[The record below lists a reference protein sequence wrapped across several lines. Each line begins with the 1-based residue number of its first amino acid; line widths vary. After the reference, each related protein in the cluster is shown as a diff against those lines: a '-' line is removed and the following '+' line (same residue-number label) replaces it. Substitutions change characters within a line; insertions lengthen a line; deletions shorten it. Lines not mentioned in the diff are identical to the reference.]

1 MSPITRRRFVTT
13 AAAATALASHGSL
26 FAQAVEPVAGT
37 LTLHPDRVG
46 PEVPEDFVGVSYE
59 IQQLSDPSYF
69 STANKGLIEQFR
81 ALAPKG
87 VLRLG
92 GNTSDVGWW
101 KPTPGSKQPPVP
113 ENVHLH
119 TPNGAKSPM
128 ELSYAVTPEAVR
140 NLREFLDATG
150 WTTLFG
156 INLGTNTPE
165 RAAEEAVF
173 VAKALG
179 PKLEYFQVGNEPDG
193 FPSRFRDRAT
203 WTADKYFDEWLA
215 AANAIRAR
223 VPEAKFGLPDTA
235 GHTDWA
241 TVVADRLSALPE
253 HDRPNVAAITHH
265 YYFTGPP
272 SNPKATLENLLRSDP
287 RVRRDGEIVLAAATK
302 LGTKYRMTEGNS
314 CYRGGKPGFSDVFGA
329 ALWAADYA
337 LDLASLGY
345 AGLNL
350 HGGGG
355 KAVADS
361 LGGTLP
367 GELLMADPKAP
378 HPRPFYTPIA
388 YMDGKYVAEPVY
400 FGLRFVQHFAG
411 ATLMG
416 ADLDA
421 GAANAT
427 AYAAKLRDGR
437 TVVAIVNKDTAQ
449 AVKVRVK
456 GLRRGTIYRLTAP
469 ALTAH
474 EARLGGFRGAPEEHV
489 HGAESLEWGVP
500 AASAALVVAD

>member
-1 MSPITRRRFVTT
+1 MTRRRFVAT
-13 AAAATALASHGSL
+13 AAAASAFASRGRL
-26 FAQAVEPVAGT
+26 FAQSVAPVAAT
-37 LTLHPDRVG
+37 LTLHPDRMG
-46 PEVPEDFVGVSYE
+46 AAIPEDFVGLSYE
-59 IQQLSDPSYF
+59 IQQLSDPSFF
-69 STANKGLIEQFR
+69 SPENTGLVAQFR

-101 KPTPGSKQPPVP
+101 KPTADSKQPPIP
-113 ENVHLH
+113 ADVHLH
-119 TPNGAKSPM
+119 TPEGAKSPM

-140 NLREFLDATG
+140 NLRGFLDATG

-156 INLGTNTPE
+156 INLGTNTPAL
-165 RAAEEAVF
+165 AAEEAVF

-203 WTADKYFDEWLA
+203 WTPDRYFDEWLA

-235 GHTDWA
+235 GHINWA
-241 TVVADRLSALPE
+241 TVVAGRLAALPE

-272 SNPKATLENLLRSDP
+272 SNPKATLDHLLRTDP
-287 RVRRDGEIVLAAATK
+287 RVSHDGAVARAAAEKIGAT
-302 LGTKYRMTEGNS
+302 YRMTEGNS

-337 LDLASLGY
+337 LELASLGY

-367 GELLMADPKAP
+367 GELLMKDPKAP

-411 ATLMG
+411 ARLMG
-416 ADLDA
+416 ADFDA
-421 GAANAT
+421 GTVNAT
-427 AYAAKLRDGR
+427 AYAARRHGQ
-437 TVVAIVNKDTAQ
+437 TVVAVLNKDATQ
-449 AVKVRVK
+449 SVRLTVK
-456 GLRRGTIYRLTAP
+456 GLRRGTIDRLTAP
-469 ALTAH
+469 SLASH
-474 EARLGGFRGAPEEHV
+474 EARLGGFEGRPVEHV
-489 HGAESLEWGVP
+489 SGAGALELNVP
-500 AASAALVVAD
+500 AASAAVLVAE